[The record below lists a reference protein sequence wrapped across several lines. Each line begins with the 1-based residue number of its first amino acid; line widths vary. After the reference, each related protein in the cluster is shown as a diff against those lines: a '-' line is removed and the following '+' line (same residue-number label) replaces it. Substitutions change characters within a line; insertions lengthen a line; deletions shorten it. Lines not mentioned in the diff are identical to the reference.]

1 MRKMKAFLSII
12 FALAVASG
20 CSMAEAK
27 DISGNNN
34 QESITLQTSNCND
47 KETALAMAAEDA
59 EKVFGVDKDSLQG
72 EAVYNQDSNIQPNGW
87 FVQMQADNWDY
98 VVWLYEDT
106 DRVKIA
112 RASKEHPIVSISNE
126 EMKQIVQSEKL
137 LDSAKDIVMNKLGDS
152 RAIKDAYFDNLD
164 EASEEYNYVDI
175 TLALENGNSYT
186 LSFYKD
192 GMLKSLLY
200 S

>member
-1 MRKMKAFLSII
+1 MRKMKAFLSVI

-34 QESITLQTSNCND
+34 HESITLQTSNCND
-47 KETALAMAAEDA
+47 KETALSVAAEDV
-59 EKVFGVDKDSLQG
+59 EMVFGVDKNSLQG
-72 EAVYNQDSNIQPNGW
+72 DAAYNQDSSIQPDGW

-98 VVWLYEDT
+98 VVWIYEGT

-126 EMKQIVQSEKL
+126 EMKHIIQSDEL
-137 LDSAKDIVMNKLGDS
+137 LSSAKDIVINNLGDS
-152 RAIKDAYFDNLD
+152 RAIKDVYFDNLD
-164 EASEEYNYVDI
+164 ETSEEYNSVDV
-175 TLALENGNSYT
+175 TLVLEDGNIYT

-192 GMLKSLLY
+192 GMLRSLLY